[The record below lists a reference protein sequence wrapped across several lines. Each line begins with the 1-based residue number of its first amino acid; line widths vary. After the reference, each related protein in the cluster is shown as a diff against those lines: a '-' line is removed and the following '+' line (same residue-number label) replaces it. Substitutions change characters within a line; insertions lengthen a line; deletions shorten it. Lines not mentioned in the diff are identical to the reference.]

1 MAVGGIIRSAL
12 SVRAAGACF
21 EPTRFRWELCSY
33 ELSQCGGPQKL
44 TGRHPPAPAGSK
56 LARPRQIR
64 APHMI
69 YLLHGPDE
77 YQRSQAL
84 LRMRAAIPADVA
96 DLNITYLD
104 GRKLKL
110 DTLAAA
116 CEAFPFLADMRLVIV
131 SDALK
136 QTKAGK
142 EREDLRAYLDR
153 VPATSDL
160 VFVENDEV
168 DRRSILFTYIKKV
181 GSVLEFTPLQG
192 SDLNRWVHEQ
202 AKVFDVTLE
211 PAAAQRLIEFVGG
224 ESRAIINELGKL
236 ASYVGR
242 GGRIRPAEID
252 LLVADGQ
259 EQNLFSFI
267 DDLSARRLGAALRGA
282 RMLLEDGQAPTYIL
296 FMLARQ
302 IRILLG
308 VRELVARRMRADEI
322 AAELGQ
328 RPFVV
333 KKAIEQVRSF
343 EAATLDRLHDR
354 LLELDLATKTG
365 RIQADVALEL
375 FVSEA
380 CR

>member
-1 MAVGGIIRSAL
+1 
-12 SVRAAGACF
+12 
-21 EPTRFRWELCSY
+21 
-33 ELSQCGGPQKL
+33 
-44 TGRHPPAPAGSK
+44 
-56 LARPRQIR
+56 
-64 APHMI
+64 MI

>member
-1 MAVGGIIRSAL
+1 ML
-12 SVRAAGACF
+12 
-21 EPTRFRWELCSY
+21 
-33 ELSQCGGPQKL
+33 
-44 TGRHPPAPAGSK
+44 
-56 LARPRQIR
+56 
-64 APHMI
+64 

-110 DTLAAA
+110 DALAAA

-131 SDALK
+131 ADALK

-142 EREDLRAYLDR
+142 EREDLRAYLER
-153 VPATSDL
+153 VPATCDL
-160 VFVENDEV
+160 VFVESDEV
-168 DRRSILFTYIKKV
+168 DRRSILFTYLKKV

-192 SDLNRWVHEQ
+192 SELTRWVYEQ
-202 AKVFDVTLE
+202 AQGLGVVIE
-211 PAAAQRLIEFVGG
+211 PAATQRLIEFVGG
-224 ESRAIINELGKL
+224 ESRAIINELAKL

-242 GGRIRPAEID
+242 GGKIRVAEVE

-308 VRELVARRMRADEI
+308 VRELAARRMRADEI
-322 AAELGQ
+322 AVELGQ
-328 RPFVV
+328 RPFVI
-333 KKAIEQVRSF
+333 KKAMEQVRGF
-343 EAATLDRLHDR
+343 DAATLDRLHDR

>member
-1 MAVGGIIRSAL
+1 ML
-12 SVRAAGACF
+12 
-21 EPTRFRWELCSY
+21 
-33 ELSQCGGPQKL
+33 
-44 TGRHPPAPAGSK
+44 
-56 LARPRQIR
+56 
-64 APHMI
+64 

-110 DTLAAA
+110 DALAAA

-131 SDALK
+131 ADALK

-142 EREDLRAYLDR
+142 EREDLRAYLER
-153 VPATSDL
+153 VPATCDL
-160 VFVENDEV
+160 VFVESDEV
-168 DRRSILFTYIKKV
+168 DRRSILFTYLKKV

-192 SDLNRWVHEQ
+192 SDLTRWVYEQ
-202 AKVFDVTLE
+202 AQGLGVVIE
-211 PAAAQRLIEFVGG
+211 PAATQRLIEFVGG
-224 ESRAIINELGKL
+224 ESRAIINELAKL

-242 GGRIRPAEID
+242 GGKIRVAEVE

-308 VRELVARRMRADEI
+308 VRELAARRMRADEI
-322 AAELGQ
+322 AVELGQ
-328 RPFVV
+328 RPFVI
-333 KKAIEQVRSF
+333 KKAMEQVRGF
-343 EAATLDRLHDR
+343 DAATLDRLHDR